1 MLNRQLLAPESILV
15 VGASNNITK
24 PGGKI
29 LKNLIEHEY
38 KGRLLTFNPDRKS
51 VV

>member
-1 MLNRQLLAPESILV
+1 MLNSQLLTPESILV

-38 KGRLLTFNPDRKS
+38 RGRLFVLKPQ
-51 VV
+51 

>member
-1 MLNRQLLAPESILV
+1 MLNRKLMAPKSILV

-29 LKNLIEHEY
+29 LKNRA
-38 KGRLLTFNPDRKS
+38 GADCN
-51 VV
+51 